1 MMSESQAL
9 ETLSREDPE
18 AAGDARAALA
28 WLTGDEGLETIS
40 LLRLQE
46 FLWYALPVKWP
57 MSTPGRVGVAK
68 ALGRLFLLAGLD
80 RYAGVCSSTGTEK
93 IINAYADGHEEGIAA
108 YTEAIEESNAA
119 PPDTE
124 LLAWGSVMGSQE
136 RAAYDA
142 CAAALELAFA
152 SGELSVGVRG
162 WRTRRLDIVNRWLT
176 GECFPGG
183 PTPPDTPATGEIA
196 SPQTPLTPLGSHG
209 TDTWLGRIS
218 AERIDAW
225 AHGRPGERS
234 RLARG
239 LIPRL
244 LEPPAVPEDPLPTL
258 RWLLGRAGE
267 GLRLTARHYIA
278 PALVTEAVEE
288 FGWRDQ
294 LVGTLRQ
301 ELDVFPLHT
310 LRGLAQ
316 TEMGAIRRRSAS
328 LVLTKT
334 GKLMTADPAAR
345 WHIGTA
351 ALIGPDD
358 GPQPDFSVAV
368 REAALMV
375 ILTSGPTGYDELT
388 KQLTDLHG
396 VEGWAAGGGR
406 HGTGLH
412 STGLASAVRTELYTL
427 RHRLW
432 ALHLLGAERSFSAPL
447 ALNETGV
454 AAARRARG
462 GHRRLHRGHRGVERG
477 PSGHRPARLGLGH
490 GPAGA
495 RRLRRLRRR
504 PGTGLRLRRAMRGGA
519 RLAHPADGDR
529 QPLADRPARGRRRPA
544 GPRRPAGRLRRRG
557 RSRRWSTGR

>member
-1 MMSESQAL
+1 MMTESQAL
-9 ETLSREDPE
+9 ETLTREDPE
-18 AAGDARAALA
+18 AADDARAALA
-28 WLTGDEGLETIS
+28 WLTGDDGLETIS

-57 MSTPGRVGVAK
+57 MSTPGRVGVAR

-80 RYAGVCSSTGTEK
+80 RYAGVCSSPGTEK
-93 IINAYADGHEEGIAA
+93 IITAYAGGHEDGIAA
-108 YTEAIEESNAA
+108 YTEGIEESNAA

-124 LLAWGSVMGSQE
+124 LLAWGSVMGPQE

-152 SGELSVGVRG
+152 SGELSVGARG
-162 WRTRRLDIVNRWLT
+162 WRTKRVDIVNRWLT
-176 GECFPGG
+176 GRPAEDLEAGL
-183 PTPPDTPATGEIA
+183 ATGQPLNG
-196 SPQTPLTPLGSHG
+196 SPG

-244 LEPPAVPEDPLPTL
+244 LEPPAVPDDPLPTL
-258 RWLLGRAGE
+258 RWLLGHADE
-267 GLRLTARHYIA
+267 GLRLTARYYIA
-278 PALVTEAVEE
+278 PALVTEAVDT

-310 LRGLAQ
+310 LRGMAQ
-316 TEMGAIRRRSAS
+316 SEMGAIRRSRTS

-368 REAALMV
+368 REAALLV

-388 KQLTDLHG
+388 RQLTDIHG
-396 VEGWAAGGGR
+396 VEGWAAGGGTSS
-406 HGTGLH
+406 GA
-412 STGLASAVRTELYTL
+412 GLASAVRTELYAL
-427 RHRLW
+427 RQRLW
-432 ALHLLGAERSFSAPL
+432 ALHLLATERSFNAPMSL
-447 ALNETGV
+447 TETGV
-454 AAARRARG
+454 AAALSALLARA
-462 GHRRLHRGHRGVERG
+462 L
-477 PSGHRPARLGLGH
+477 RPRHHLGLG
-490 GPAGA
+490 
-495 RRLRRLRRR
+495 
-504 PGTGLRLRRAMRGGA
+504 
-519 RLAHPADGDR
+519 
-529 QPLADRPARGRRRPA
+529 
-544 GPRRPAGRLRRRG
+544 
-557 RSRRWSTGR
+557 

>member
-1 MMSESQAL
+1 MMTESQAL
-9 ETLSREDPE
+9 ETLTREDPE
-18 AAGDARAALA
+18 AADDARAALA

-80 RYAGVCSSTGTEK
+80 RYAGVCSSAGTEN
-93 IINAYADGHEEGIAA
+93 IITAYADGHEEGIAA

-119 PPDTE
+119 PPDTD
-124 LLAWGSVMGSQE
+124 LLAWGSVMGPQE

-152 SGELSVGVRG
+152 SGELCVGARG
-162 WRTRRLDIVNRWLT
+162 WRTRRMDIVNRWLT
-176 GECFPGG
+176 GHPDGGDGPLASAGIASADIADARAEPAPGADGG
-183 PTPPDTPATGEIA
+183 P
-196 SPQTPLTPLGSHG
+196 G

-234 RLARG
+234 RLART

-244 LEPPAVPEDPLPTL
+244 LEPPAVPDDPLPTL
-258 RWLLGRAGE
+258 RWLLGHAGQ

-288 FGWRDQ
+288 FGWRDK

-310 LRGLAQ
+310 LRGMAQ
-316 TEMGAIRRRSAS
+316 SEMGAIRRSRTS

-368 REAALMV
+368 REAALLV

-388 KQLTDLHG
+388 RVLTDLHG

-406 HGTGLH
+406 HGSGQYGSGQYGTGRNG
-412 STGLASAVRTELYTL
+412 TGLASAVRTELYAL

-447 ALNETGV
+447 ALTETGV
-454 AAARRARG
+454 AAALSALLARA
-462 GHRRLHRGHRGVERG
+462 L
-477 PSGHRPARLGLGH
+477 RPRHHLGLG
-490 GPAGA
+490 
-495 RRLRRLRRR
+495 
-504 PGTGLRLRRAMRGGA
+504 
-519 RLAHPADGDR
+519 
-529 QPLADRPARGRRRPA
+529 
-544 GPRRPAGRLRRRG
+544 
-557 RSRRWSTGR
+557 

>member
-80 RYAGVCSSTGTEK
+80 RYAGVCSSAGTEK
-93 IINAYADGHEEGIAA
+93 IITAYADGHEEGIAA

-152 SGELSVGVRG
+152 SGELSVGTRG
-162 WRTRRLDIVNRWLT
+162 WRTKRVDIVNRWLT
-176 GECFPGG
+176 GRPTGDLDGGAEAGQSLDGDAEPGQSLDG
-183 PTPPDTPATGEIA
+183 PP
-196 SPQTPLTPLGSHG
+196 G

-294 LVGTLRQ
+294 LVGPLRQ

-310 LRGLAQ
+310 LRGMAQ
-316 TEMGAIRRRSAS
+316 SEMGAIRRRSTT
-328 LVLTKT
+328 LLLT
-334 GKLMTADPAAR
+334 
-345 WHIGTA
+345 
-351 ALIGPDD
+351 
-358 GPQPDFSVAV
+358 
-368 REAALMV
+368 
-375 ILTSGPTGYDELT
+375 
-388 KQLTDLHG
+388 
-396 VEGWAAGGGR
+396 
-406 HGTGLH
+406 
-412 STGLASAVRTELYTL
+412 
-427 RHRLW
+427 
-432 ALHLLGAERSFSAPL
+432 
-447 ALNETGV
+447 
-454 AAARRARG
+454 
-462 GHRRLHRGHRGVERG
+462 
-477 PSGHRPARLGLGH
+477 
-490 GPAGA
+490 
-495 RRLRRLRRR
+495 
-504 PGTGLRLRRAMRGGA
+504 
-519 RLAHPADGDR
+519 
-529 QPLADRPARGRRRPA
+529 
-544 GPRRPAGRLRRRG
+544 
-557 RSRRWSTGR
+557 

>member
-1 MMSESQAL
+1 MMTESQAL
-9 ETLSREDPE
+9 ETLTREDPE
-18 AAGDARAALA
+18 AADDARAALA

-80 RYAGVCSSTGTEK
+80 RYAGVCSSAGTES
-93 IINAYADGHEEGIAA
+93 IITAYADGHEEGIAA

-119 PPDTE
+119 PPDTD
-124 LLAWGSVMGSQE
+124 LLAWGSVMGPQE

-152 SGELSVGVRG
+152 CGELCVGTRG
-162 WRTRRLDIVNRWLT
+162 WRSRRMEIVNRWLT
-176 GECFPGG
+176 GRPEAGDGPLASDGLLAGSDAEAGPGAG
-183 PTPPDTPATGEIA
+183 AALGAEGLTGAEEVLDA
-196 SPQTPLTPLGSHG
+196 EAGLGADGLPG

-234 RLARG
+234 RLART

-244 LEPPAVPEDPLPTL
+244 LEPPAVPDDPLPTL
-258 RWLLGRAGE
+258 RWLLGHAGE
-267 GLRLTARHYIA
+267 GLRLTARHYIS

-310 LRGLAQ
+310 LRGMAQ
-316 TEMGAIRRRSAS
+316 SEMGAIRRSRTS

-334 GKLMTADPAAR
+334 GKLMTDDPAAR

-368 REAALMV
+368 REAALLV

-388 KQLTDLHG
+388 RVLTDLHG
-396 VEGWAAGGGR
+396 VEGWAAGGGSGR
-406 HGTGLH
+406 PGGGHYGSGQYGAGRNG
-412 STGLASAVRTELYTL
+412 TGLASAVRTELYSL

-447 ALNETGV
+447 ALNETGI
-454 AAARRARG
+454 AAALSALLARA
-462 GHRRLHRGHRGVERG
+462 L
-477 PSGHRPARLGLGH
+477 RPRHHLGLG
-490 GPAGA
+490 
-495 RRLRRLRRR
+495 
-504 PGTGLRLRRAMRGGA
+504 
-519 RLAHPADGDR
+519 
-529 QPLADRPARGRRRPA
+529 
-544 GPRRPAGRLRRRG
+544 
-557 RSRRWSTGR
+557 

>member
-68 ALGRLFLLAGLD
+68 ALGRLFILAGLE
-80 RYAGVCSSTGTEK
+80 RYAGVCASAATEK
-93 IINAYADGHEEGIAA
+93 IITAYADGHEEGIAA

-124 LLAWGSVMGSQE
+124 LPAWGSVMGSQE

-152 SGELSVGVRG
+152 SGELSAGARG
-162 WRTRRLDIVNRWLT
+162 WRTKRVDIVNRWLT
-176 GECFPGG
+176 GQCFSGG
-183 PTPPDTPATGEIA
+183 TTPPDPPATGGMS
-196 SPQTPLTPLGSHG
+196 SPQTPSPNL
-209 TDTWLGRIS
+209 DTWLSRIS

-244 LEPPAVPEDPLPTL
+244 LEPPAVPDDPLPTL
-258 RWLLGRAGE
+258 GWLLSHADE
-267 GLRLTARHYIA
+267 GLRLTARYYIT
-278 PALVTEAVEE
+278 PALVTEAVDT

-310 LRGLAQ
+310 LRGMAQ
-316 TEMGAIRRRSAS
+316 SEMGAIRRSRTS

-334 GKLMTADPAAR
+334 GKLMVADSAAR

-358 GPQPDFSVAV
+358 GP
-368 REAALMV
+368 
-375 ILTSGPTGYDELT
+375 
-388 KQLTDLHG
+388 
-396 VEGWAAGGGR
+396 
-406 HGTGLH
+406 
-412 STGLASAVRTELYTL
+412 
-427 RHRLW
+427 
-432 ALHLLGAERSFSAPL
+432 
-447 ALNETGV
+447 
-454 AAARRARG
+454 
-462 GHRRLHRGHRGVERG
+462 
-477 PSGHRPARLGLGH
+477 
-490 GPAGA
+490 
-495 RRLRRLRRR
+495 
-504 PGTGLRLRRAMRGGA
+504 
-519 RLAHPADGDR
+519 
-529 QPLADRPARGRRRPA
+529 
-544 GPRRPAGRLRRRG
+544 
-557 RSRRWSTGR
+557 

>member
-1 MMSESQAL
+1 MMTESQAL
-9 ETLSREDPE
+9 ETLTREDPE

-80 RYAGVCSSTGTEK
+80 RYAGVCCSPGTEK
-93 IINAYADGHEEGIAA
+93 IITAYADGHEEGIAA

-152 SGELSVGVRG
+152 SGELSVGARG
-162 WRTRRLDIVNRWLT
+162 WRTKRVEIVNRWLT
-176 GECFPGG
+176 GRPAEDLEDGTETGQGPDSAPGN
-183 PTPPDTPATGEIA
+183 D
-196 SPQTPLTPLGSHG
+196 S
-209 TDTWLGRIS
+209 WLSRIS

-244 LEPPAVPEDPLPTL
+244 LEPPAVPDDPLPTL
-258 RWLLGRAGE
+258 HWLLGHAVE

-310 LRGLAQ
+310 LRGMAQ
-316 TEMGAIRRRSAS
+316 AEMGAIRRSRTS

-358 GPQPDFSVAV
+358 GLQPDFSVAV
-368 REAALMV
+368 REAALMLV
-375 ILTSGPTGYDELT
+375 LTNGPTGYDELT
-388 KQLTDLHG
+388 RLLTDIHG
-396 VEGWAAGGGR
+396 VEGWAARGGSSSGPGR

-412 STGLASAVRTELYTL
+412 STGLASAVRTELYAL

-432 ALHLLGAERSFSAPL
+432 ALHLLGIERSFSAPL
-447 ALNETGV
+447 SLTDTGV
-454 AAARRARG
+454 AAALSALLARA
-462 GHRRLHRGHRGVERG
+462 L
-477 PSGHRPARLGLGH
+477 RPRHHLGLG
-490 GPAGA
+490 
-495 RRLRRLRRR
+495 
-504 PGTGLRLRRAMRGGA
+504 
-519 RLAHPADGDR
+519 
-529 QPLADRPARGRRRPA
+529 
-544 GPRRPAGRLRRRG
+544 
-557 RSRRWSTGR
+557 

>member
-1 MMSESQAL
+1 MMTESQAL
-9 ETLSREDPE
+9 ETLTREDPE
-18 AAGDARAALA
+18 AAGDAKAALA

-68 ALGRLFLLAGLD
+68 ALGRLFMLAGLD
-80 RYAGVCSSTGTEK
+80 RYAGVCSAGGTER
-93 IINAYADGHEEGIAA
+93 IITAYAAGHEEGIAA
-108 YTEAIEESNAA
+108 YTEAIETSNAA
-119 PPDTE
+119 PPDTD
-124 LLAWGSVMGSQE
+124 LLAWGSVMGPQE

-152 SGELSVGVRG
+152 SGELSAGTRG
-162 WRTRRLDIVNRWLT
+162 WRTKRVELVNRWLT
-176 GECFPGG
+176 GRSEAVLPRPARAGDDPGPVADG
-183 PTPPDTPATGEIA
+183 SLGTDGSLGADG
-196 SPQTPLTPLGSHG
+196 SLGS
-209 TDTWLGRIS
+209 DTWLGRIS

-234 RLARG
+234 RLARA

-244 LEPPAVPEDPLPTL
+244 LEPPALPDDPLPTL
-258 RWLLGRAGE
+258 RWLLGHADE

-278 PALVTEAVEE
+278 PALVTEAVDT

-310 LRGLAQ
+310 LRGMAQ
-316 TEMGAIRRRSAS
+316 AEMGAIRRSRTS

-334 GKLMTADPAAR
+334 GKLMATDPAVR

-368 REAALMV
+368 REAALLV
-375 ILTSGPTGYDELT
+375 ILTSGPTGYDDLT
-388 KQLTDLHG
+388 RLLTDIHG
-396 VEGWAAGGGR
+396 VEGWAAGS
-406 HGTGLH
+406 

-432 ALHLLGAERSFSAPL
+432 ALHLLGSERSFTAPL
-447 ALNETGV
+447 SLTSVGV
-454 AAARRARG
+454 AAALSALLSRA
-462 GHRRLHRGHRGVERG
+462 L
-477 PSGHRPARLGLGH
+477 RPRHHLGLG
-490 GPAGA
+490 
-495 RRLRRLRRR
+495 
-504 PGTGLRLRRAMRGGA
+504 
-519 RLAHPADGDR
+519 
-529 QPLADRPARGRRRPA
+529 
-544 GPRRPAGRLRRRG
+544 
-557 RSRRWSTGR
+557 

>member
-9 ETLSREDPE
+9 ETLTRQDPE

-68 ALGRLFLLAGLD
+68 ALGRLFLLAGLE
-80 RYAGVCSSTGTEK
+80 RYAGVCSSAGTEK
-93 IINAYADGHEEGIAA
+93 IITAYADGHEEGIAA

-119 PPDTE
+119 PPDTD

-152 SGELSVGVRG
+152 SGELSVGGRG
-162 WRTRRLDIVNRWLT
+162 WRTKRADIVNRWL
-176 GECFPGG
+176 CLPGG
-183 PTPPDTPATGEIA
+183 TTPPDPPE
-196 SPQTPLTPLGSHG
+196 HG
-209 TDTWLGRIS
+209 GAPRPPIPPSSDTWLGRIS

-244 LEPPAVPEDPLPTL
+244 LEPPAVPDDPLPTL
-258 RWLLGRAGE
+258 RWLLGRAHE

-278 PALVTEAVEE
+278 PALVSEAVEE

-294 LVGTLRQ
+294 LVGALRQ

-310 LRGLAQ
+310 LRGMAQ
-316 TEMGAIRRRSAS
+316 SEMGAIRRRSTS

-334 GKLMTADPAAR
+334 GRLMTADPAAC

-388 KQLTDLHG
+388 RLLTDMHG
-396 VEGWAAGGGR
+396 VEGWAAGGGAGADAGR
-406 HGTGLH
+406 AGSGAGAGRAGSGQPGSGLHSTGLH
-412 STGLASAVRTELYTL
+412 STGLASAVRTELYAL

-432 ALHLLGAERSFSAPL
+432 ALHLLGAERGFGAPL
-447 ALNETGV
+447 SLTETGV
-454 AAARRARG
+454 AAALSALLARA
-462 GHRRLHRGHRGVERG
+462 L
-477 PSGHRPARLGLGH
+477 RPRHHLGLG
-490 GPAGA
+490 
-495 RRLRRLRRR
+495 
-504 PGTGLRLRRAMRGGA
+504 
-519 RLAHPADGDR
+519 
-529 QPLADRPARGRRRPA
+529 
-544 GPRRPAGRLRRRG
+544 
-557 RSRRWSTGR
+557 

>member
-1 MMSESQAL
+1 MMTESQAL
-9 ETLSREDPE
+9 ETLTREDPE

-80 RYAGVCSSTGTEK
+80 RYAGVCSSAGTEK
-93 IINAYADGHEEGIAA
+93 IITAYADGHEEGITA

-152 SGELSVGVRG
+152 SRELSAGARG
-162 WRTRRLDIVNRWLT
+162 WRTKRADIVNRWLT
-176 GECFPGG
+176 DRPEIPVSSPADGAPGN
-183 PTPPDTPATGEIA
+183 
-196 SPQTPLTPLGSHG
+196 
-209 TDTWLGRIS
+209 DTWLGRIS

-234 RLARG
+234 RLAGG

-244 LEPPAVPEDPLPTL
+244 LEPPAIPDDPLPTL
-258 RWLLGRAGE
+258 RWLLGHADE
-267 GLRLTARHYIA
+267 GLRLTAKHYIA
-278 PALVTEAVEE
+278 PALVTEAVDT

-310 LRGLAQ
+310 LRGMAQ
-316 TEMGAIRRRSAS
+316 TEMGAIRRSRTS
-328 LVLTKT
+328 LVLTKA
-334 GKLMTADPAAR
+334 GKLMTTDAAAR

-358 GPQPDFSVAV
+358 GLQPDFSVAV
-368 REAALMV
+368 REAALLV
-375 ILTSGPTGYDELT
+375 ILTNGPTGYDELT
-388 KQLTDLHG
+388 RLLTDIHS
-396 VEGWAAGGGR
+396 VEGWAAGGSPA
-406 HGTGLH
+406 GTGQRSTGTGPR

-432 ALHLLGAERSFSAPL
+432 ALHLLGTERSFSAPL
-447 ALNETGV
+447 SLTETGV
-454 AAARRARG
+454 TAALSALLARA
-462 GHRRLHRGHRGVERG
+462 L
-477 PSGHRPARLGLGH
+477 RPRHHLGLG
-490 GPAGA
+490 
-495 RRLRRLRRR
+495 
-504 PGTGLRLRRAMRGGA
+504 
-519 RLAHPADGDR
+519 
-529 QPLADRPARGRRRPA
+529 
-544 GPRRPAGRLRRRG
+544 
-557 RSRRWSTGR
+557 

>member
-1 MMSESQAL
+1 MMTESQAL
-9 ETLSREDPE
+9 ETLTREDPE
-18 AAGDARAALA
+18 AAGDAKAALA

-68 ALGRLFLLAGLD
+68 ALGRLFMLAGLD
-80 RYAGVCSSTGTEK
+80 RYAGVCSAARTER
-93 IINAYADGHEEGIAA
+93 IITAYAAGHEEGIAA
-108 YTEAIEESNAA
+108 YTEAIEASNAA
-119 PPDTE
+119 PPDTD
-124 LLAWGSVMGSQE
+124 LLAWGSVMGPQE

-142 CAAALELAFA
+142 CAAAIELAFA
-152 SGELSVGVRG
+152 SGELSVGTRG
-162 WRTRRLDIVNRWLT
+162 WRTKRVDLVNRWLT
-176 GECFPGG
+176 GRSEASITSRGDDPVA
-183 PTPPDTPATGEIA
+183 PEPPAGD
-196 SPQTPLTPLGSHG
+196 GSLG

-218 AERIDAW
+218 TERIEAW

-234 RLARG
+234 RLARL

-244 LEPPAVPEDPLPTL
+244 LEPPTLPDDPLPTL
-258 RWLLGRAGE
+258 RWLLGHADE

-278 PALVTEAVEE
+278 PALVTEAVDT

-310 LRGLAQ
+310 LRGMAQ
-316 TEMGAIRRRSAS
+316 AEMGAIRRSRTS

-368 REAALMV
+368 REAALLV
-375 ILTSGPTGYDELT
+375 ILTNGPTGYDELT
-388 KQLTDLHG
+388 RLLTDIHG
-396 VEGWAAGGGR
+396 VEGWAAGS
-406 HGTGLH
+406 

-432 ALHLLGAERSFSAPL
+432 ALHLLGSERSFTAPL
-447 ALNETGV
+447 SLTDVGV
-454 AAARRARG
+454 AAALSALLSRA
-462 GHRRLHRGHRGVERG
+462 L
-477 PSGHRPARLGLGH
+477 RPRHHLGLG
-490 GPAGA
+490 
-495 RRLRRLRRR
+495 
-504 PGTGLRLRRAMRGGA
+504 
-519 RLAHPADGDR
+519 
-529 QPLADRPARGRRRPA
+529 
-544 GPRRPAGRLRRRG
+544 
-557 RSRRWSTGR
+557 

>member
-9 ETLSREDPE
+9 ETLTRQDPE

-68 ALGRLFLLAGLD
+68 ALGRLFLLAGLE
-80 RYAGVCSSTGTEK
+80 RYAGVCSSAGTEK
-93 IINAYADGHEEGIAA
+93 IITAYADGHEEGIAA

-119 PPDTE
+119 PPDTD

-152 SGELSVGVRG
+152 SGELSVGGRG
-162 WRTRRLDIVNRWLT
+162 WRTKRADIVNRWLS
-176 GECFPGG
+176 FPGG
-183 PTPPDTPATGEIA
+183 TTPPDPPATGGMS
-196 SPQTPLTPLGSHG
+196 SPQTPLTPSPAS
-209 TDTWLGRIS
+209 DTWLGRIS

-239 LIPRL
+239 LISRL
-244 LEPPAVPEDPLPTL
+244 LEPPAVPDDPLPTL
-258 RWLLGRAGE
+258 RWLLGRADE

-310 LRGLAQ
+310 LRGMAQ
-316 TEMGAIRRRSAS
+316 SEMGAIRRRSTS

-334 GKLMTADPAAR
+334 GRLMTADPAAR

-358 GPQPDFSVAV
+358 GPQPDFPVAV

-388 KQLTDLHG
+388 KLLTDMHG
-396 VEGWAAGGGR
+396 VEGWAAGGGAAGGRTGTGRPGTGR
-406 HGTGLH
+406 HSTGLH
-412 STGLASAVRTELYTL
+412 STGLHSTGLHSTGLRSTGLASAVRSELYAL

-432 ALHLLGAERSFSAPL
+432 ALHLLGAERGFSAPL
-447 ALNETGV
+447 ALTETGV
-454 AAARRARG
+454 AAALSALLARA
-462 GHRRLHRGHRGVERG
+462 L
-477 PSGHRPARLGLGH
+477 RPRHHLDLG
-490 GPAGA
+490 
-495 RRLRRLRRR
+495 
-504 PGTGLRLRRAMRGGA
+504 
-519 RLAHPADGDR
+519 
-529 QPLADRPARGRRRPA
+529 
-544 GPRRPAGRLRRRG
+544 
-557 RSRRWSTGR
+557 

>member
-1 MMSESQAL
+1 MSALASRIGLRQTVRMMTESQAL
-9 ETLSREDPE
+9 ETLTREDPE
-18 AAGDARAALA
+18 AAGDAKAALA

-57 MSTPGRVGVAK
+57 MSTPGRVGVAR
-68 ALGRLFLLAGLD
+68 ALGRLFLLAGLE
-80 RYAGVCSSTGTEK
+80 RYAGVCCSSSTEK
-93 IINAYADGHEEGIAA
+93 IINAYADGHEDGIAA
-108 YTEAIEESNAA
+108 YTEAIEESHAA
-119 PPDTE
+119 PPDTD

-152 SGELSVGVRG
+152 SGELTVGARG
-162 WRTRRLDIVNRWLT
+162 WRTRRADIVNRWLT
-176 GECFPGG
+176 GRTAMVADDDEDGLL
-183 PTPPDTPATGEIA
+183 PDGLP
-196 SPQTPLTPLGSHG
+196 G

-225 AHGRPGERS
+225 ANGRPGERS

-244 LEPPAVPEDPLPTL
+244 LEPPALPEDPLPTL
-258 RWLLGRAGE
+258 HWLLCRADE
-267 GLRLTARHYIA
+267 GLRLTARYYIS
-278 PALVTEAVEE
+278 PSVVTEAVDT

-310 LRGLAQ
+310 LRAMAQ
-316 TEMGAIRRRSAS
+316 SEMGAIRRSRTS
-328 LVLTKT
+328 LVLTRT

-368 REAALMV
+368 REAALLV

-388 KQLTDLHG
+388 RMLTDIHS
-396 VEGWAAGGGR
+396 VEGWASGSARSSSATLAG
-406 HGTGLH
+406 
-412 STGLASAVRTELYTL
+412 AVRTELYTL

-432 ALHLLGAERSFSAPL
+432 ALHLLGHERSFSAPL
-447 ALNETGV
+447 SLNETGV
-454 AAARRARG
+454 SAAVSALLARA
-462 GHRRLHRGHRGVERG
+462 L
-477 PSGHRPARLGLGH
+477 RPRHHLGLG
-490 GPAGA
+490 
-495 RRLRRLRRR
+495 L
-504 PGTGLRLRRAMRGGA
+504 
-519 RLAHPADGDR
+519 
-529 QPLADRPARGRRRPA
+529 QVRPAWPPGLCAQSWGGILWSAPSGGEACGEIRAGSCRGEVA
-544 GPRRPAGRLRRRG
+544 EG
-557 RSRRWSTGR
+557 

>member
-1 MMSESQAL
+1 MMTESQAL
-9 ETLSREDPE
+9 ETLTREDPE
-18 AAGDARAALA
+18 AAGDAKAALA
-28 WLTGDEGLETIS
+28 WLSGDEGLEAIS

-68 ALGRLFLLAGLD
+68 ALGRLFTLAGLD

-93 IINAYADGHEEGIAA
+93 IINAYADGHEDGIAA

-124 LLAWGSVMGSQE
+124 LLAWGSVMGAQE

-152 SGELSVGVRG
+152 SGEVCVGARG
-162 WRTRRLDIVNRWLT
+162 WRSKRVDIVNRWLT
-176 GECFPGG
+176 GQYLFGDEFPRGT
-183 PTPPDTPATGEIA
+183 TPPDPPEHGGAA
-196 SPQTPLTPLGSHG
+196 RPPVPPSPPSDVLG

-244 LEPPAVPEDPLPTL
+244 LEPPALPDDPLPTL
-258 RWLLGRAGE
+258 RWLLSHADE

-278 PALVTEAVEE
+278 PALVTEAVDT

-310 LRGLAQ
+310 LRGMAQ
-316 TEMGAIRRRSAS
+316 SEMGAVRRSRTS

-334 GKLMTADPAAR
+334 GRLMTADPAAR

-358 GPQPDFSVAV
+358 GPQPDFPAAV

-388 KQLTDLHG
+388 RLLTDIHG
-396 VEGWAAGGGR
+396 VEGWASAG
-406 HGTGLH
+406 

-432 ALHLLGAERSFSAPL
+432 ALHLLGAERSFTAPL
-447 ALNETGV
+447 SLTDTGV
-454 AAARRARG
+454 AAALSALLARALRPR
-462 GHRRLHRGHRGVERG
+462 HHLG
-477 PSGHRPARLGLGH
+477 PG
-490 GPAGA
+490 
-495 RRLRRLRRR
+495 
-504 PGTGLRLRRAMRGGA
+504 
-519 RLAHPADGDR
+519 
-529 QPLADRPARGRRRPA
+529 
-544 GPRRPAGRLRRRG
+544 
-557 RSRRWSTGR
+557 

>member
-80 RYAGVCSSTGTEK
+80 RYAGVCSSAGTEK
-93 IINAYADGHEEGIAA
+93 IITAYADGHEEGIAA

-152 SGELSVGVRG
+152 SGELSAGARG
-162 WRTRRLDIVNRWLT
+162 WRTKRVDIVNRWLT
-176 GECFPGG
+176 GR
-183 PTPPDTPATGEIA
+183 PAR
-196 SPQTPLTPLGSHG
+196 SQ
-209 TDTWLGRIS
+209 
-218 AERIDAW
+218 
-225 AHGRPGERS
+225 RPGRTGRRHARERH
-234 RLARG
+234 LAGPHQRRTHRRVG
-239 LIPRL
+239 AR
-244 LEPPAVPEDPLPTL
+244 PA
-258 RWLLGRAGE
+258 GRAV
-267 GLRLTARHYIA
+267 TAGPRPDPA
-278 PALVTEAVEE
+278 PARAARSPRRPAAHAALAAQPCRRGPAAHRPALHRARPGDRGGRT

-310 LRGLAQ
+310 LRGMAQ
-316 TEMGAIRRRSAS
+316 SEMGAIRRKSTS

-334 GKLMTADPAAR
+334 GRLMTADPAAR

-388 KQLTDLHG
+388 RLLTDIHG
-396 VEGWAAGGGR
+396 AEGWAARAGTGPASTGPGSTGLAGTGP
-406 HGTGLH
+406 HSTGLH

-432 ALHLLGAERSFSAPL
+432 ALHLLGSERSFSAPL
-447 ALNETGV
+447 SLTETGV
-454 AAARRARG
+454 AAALSALLARA
-462 GHRRLHRGHRGVERG
+462 L
-477 PSGHRPARLGLGH
+477 RPRHHLGLG
-490 GPAGA
+490 
-495 RRLRRLRRR
+495 
-504 PGTGLRLRRAMRGGA
+504 
-519 RLAHPADGDR
+519 
-529 QPLADRPARGRRRPA
+529 
-544 GPRRPAGRLRRRG
+544 
-557 RSRRWSTGR
+557 

>member
-80 RYAGVCSSTGTEK
+80 RYAAVCCSAGTEK
-93 IINAYADGHEEGIAA
+93 IITAYADGHEEGIAA

-119 PPDTE
+119 PPDTD
-124 LLAWGSVMGSQE
+124 LLAWGSVMGAQE

-142 CAAALELAFA
+142 
-152 SGELSVGVRG
+152 
-162 WRTRRLDIVNRWLT
+162 
-176 GECFPGG
+176 
-183 PTPPDTPATGEIA
+183 
-196 SPQTPLTPLGSHG
+196 
-209 TDTWLGRIS
+209 
-218 AERIDAW
+218 W
-225 AHGRPGERS
+225 AQGRPGERS

-244 LEPPAVPEDPLPTL
+244 LEPPAVPDDPLPTL

-267 GLRLTARHYIA
+267 GLRLTARYYIA

-310 LRGLAQ
+310 LRGMAQ
-316 TEMGAIRRRSAS
+316 SEMGAIRRRSTS

-396 VEGWAAGGGR
+396 VEGWAAAGGAGAGRPGAGR

-412 STGLASAVRTELYTL
+412 STGLASAVRTELYAL

-432 ALHLLGAERSFSAPL
+432 ALHLLGTERSFSAPL
-447 ALNETGV
+447 ALTETGV
-454 AAARRARG
+454 AAALSALLARA
-462 GHRRLHRGHRGVERG
+462 L
-477 PSGHRPARLGLGH
+477 RPRHHLGLG
-490 GPAGA
+490 
-495 RRLRRLRRR
+495 
-504 PGTGLRLRRAMRGGA
+504 
-519 RLAHPADGDR
+519 
-529 QPLADRPARGRRRPA
+529 
-544 GPRRPAGRLRRRG
+544 
-557 RSRRWSTGR
+557 

>member
-1 MMSESQAL
+1 MMTESQAL
-9 ETLSREDPE
+9 ETLTREDPE
-18 AAGDARAALA
+18 AAGDAKAALA

-46 FLWYALPVKWP
+46 FLRNALPVKWP

-68 ALGRLFLLAGLD
+68 ALGRQFLLAGLD
-80 RYAGVCSSTGTEK
+80 RYAGVCSSPGTEK
-93 IINAYADGHEEGIAA
+93 IITAYAEGHEEGIAA

-152 SGELSVGVRG
+152 SGELSAGARG
-162 WRTRRLDIVNRWLT
+162 WRTKRADIVNRWLS
-176 GECFPGG
+176 GRP
-183 PTPPDTPATGEIA
+183 EIPA
-196 SPQTPLTPLGSHG
+196 SPPADGAPAN
-209 TDTWLGRIS
+209 DTWLSRIS
-218 AERIDAW
+218 AERIEAW
-225 AHGRPGERS
+225 AHGRLGERS

-244 LEPPAVPEDPLPTL
+244 LEPPAVPDDPLPTL
-258 RWLLGRAGE
+258 GWLLSHADE

-278 PALVTEAVEE
+278 PALVTEAVDT

-310 LRGLAQ
+310 LRGMAQ
-316 TEMGAIRRRSAS
+316 TEMGAIRRSHTT

-334 GKLMTADPAAR
+334 GKLMAADPAVR

-358 GPQPDFSVAV
+358 GLQPDFSVAV
-368 REAALMV
+368 REAALLV

-388 KQLTDLHG
+388 RLLTDIHG
-396 VEGWAAGGGR
+396 VEGWTAGTCTGR
-406 HGTGLH
+406 PGTGRQGTGAPGVEG
-412 STGLASAVRTELYTL
+412 SGNGLASAVRTELYTL

-432 ALHLLGAERSFSAPL
+432 ALHLLGDERGFSAPL
-447 ALNETGV
+447 SLTETGV
-454 AAARRARG
+454 AAALSALLARA
-462 GHRRLHRGHRGVERG
+462 L
-477 PSGHRPARLGLGH
+477 RPRHHLGLG
-490 GPAGA
+490 
-495 RRLRRLRRR
+495 
-504 PGTGLRLRRAMRGGA
+504 
-519 RLAHPADGDR
+519 
-529 QPLADRPARGRRRPA
+529 
-544 GPRRPAGRLRRRG
+544 
-557 RSRRWSTGR
+557 